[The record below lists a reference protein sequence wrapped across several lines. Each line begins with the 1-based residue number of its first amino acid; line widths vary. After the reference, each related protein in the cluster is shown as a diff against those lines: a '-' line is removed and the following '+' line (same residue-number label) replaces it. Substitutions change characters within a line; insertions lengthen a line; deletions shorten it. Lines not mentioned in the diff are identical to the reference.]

1 MTTVNLPVSASTY
14 IDYYHSTTNYESQI
28 GVNISGNNGWRFEKG
43 LYVFNFS
50 TLPLNAIVIN
60 ANLMAYADASTAFTA
75 QTLQAYRVLVTISA
89 SAATWILSNTGV
101 PWTSAGCSG
110 DGTDKAAAQLAEKE
124 LTSSGGEWLTVPL
137 SLEEFT
143 LLRDNNKGI
152 LLKLE
157 DSETGQIVFSKG
169 ANAAYIAVNYVIPGG
184 SAFLSDYGVL

>member
-1 MTTVNLPVSASTY
+1 MTTVNLPVSACTY
-14 IDYYHSTTNYESQI
+14 IDYYHSTTNYESQSV
-28 GVNISGNNGWRFEKG
+28 VNISGNNGWRFEKG

-50 TLPLNAIVIN
+50 TLPAGASVIS
-60 ANLMAYADASTAFTA
+60 ADLKIYADASTAFTA
-75 QTLQAYRVLVTISA
+75 QTLQAYRLLVDISVYY
-89 SAATWILSNTGV
+89 ATWVLANTGV

-137 SLEEFT
+137 DIQEFG

-157 DSETGQIVFSKG
+157 DSETGQIVLSEG
-169 ANAAYIAVNYVIPGG
+169 ANSAYIAINYMSPGG
-184 SAFLSDYGVL
+184 VAFLSDYGVL